1 MLLARGRVQ
10 ELCVLTTDLIAPTG
24 FSLFRTPEPR
34 RRAWSRGVST
44 ILVGLVHLVFL
55 AMLTFS
61 VSMPAFHRPS
71 VLETILML
79 PSLDGRTAPEIHM
92 QQPKAVTAGPPEIV
106 TAPITLPK
114 PIIPPETSQKPQT
127 GDVLR
132 AVGEALS
139 CGAGSF
145 ENLTQT
151 ERTRC
156 RHEPWRAGRL
166 PNGNLVMV
174 PTSQLPRLAE
184 PPPQS
189 EFRLSGADEQRH
201 GIEVAPSGCPVM
213 LNVPCLNNIPHDNN

>member
-10 ELCVLTTDLIAPTG
+10 ELCVLTTDQTATPG
-24 FSLFRTPEPR
+24 FAFFRDAEPR
-34 RRAWSRGVST
+34 RRIWSRGLSS

-61 VSMPAFHRPS
+61 ITMPAFHRPS

-79 PSLDGRTAPEIHM
+79 PALNGRNAPEVHM
-92 QQPKAVTAGPPEIV
+92 LQPKAMNEAPPEIIS
-106 TAPITLPK
+106 APITLPK
-114 PIIPPETSQKPQT
+114 PVLPPETEQKPQS

-145 ENLTQT
+145 ETLTQT
-151 ERTRC
+151 ERSRC
-156 RHEPWRAGRL
+156 RHEPWRGGRL

-174 PTSQLPRLAE
+174 PTSQMPRLAE
-184 PPPQS
+184 PVPQS
-189 EFRLSGADEQRH
+189 EFRLSGAEAQRH
-201 GIEVAPSGCPVM
+201 DIEVAPTGCPVM
-213 LNVPCLNNIPHDNN
+213 LNIPCLNNIPHDNN